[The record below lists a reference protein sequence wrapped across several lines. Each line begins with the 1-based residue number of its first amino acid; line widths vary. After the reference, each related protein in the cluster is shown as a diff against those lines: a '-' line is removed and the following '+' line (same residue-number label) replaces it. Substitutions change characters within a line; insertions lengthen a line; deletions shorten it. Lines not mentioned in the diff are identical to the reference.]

1 MDNTLTATPSYH
13 PVLRFLAKGI
23 SVLFHPLFI
32 PIYLL
37 LFTLYLSPVALA
49 LAPAAK
55 FRLSLSFGAMYIL
68 FPLVTVLL
76 AKGLGFID
84 SILLRSQKD
93 RIIPYIA
100 CGIYYFWIWYVL
112 HNQQA
117 PAPLVVLTLAIFLA
131 SSAGLLFN
139 SFLKISMHA
148 ISIGVA
154 VAFMYLLAL
163 VSGASFGVYLSIA
176 LLIAGLVCTSRLI
189 NADHE
194 PKEVYYGLL
203 IGLLSLLVA
212 YWFEG

>member
-1 MDNTLTATPSYH
+1 MDKTLPVTPYFHPALRITAK
-13 PVLRFLAKGI
+13 VI
-23 SVLFHPLFI
+23 SVIFHPLFI
-32 PIYLL
+32 PIYIL
-37 LFTLYLSPVALA
+37 LFTLYVSPIALA
-49 LAPAAK
+49 MAPEAK
-55 FRLSLSFGAMYIL
+55 FRLSLSFAAMYLL

-84 SILLRSQKD
+84 SILLRTQKD

-112 HNQQA
+112 HNQEA

-131 SSAGLLFN
+131 SSAGSLLN
-139 SFLKISMHA
+139 SFIKISMHG

-163 VSGASFGVYLSIA
+163 VSGASFGVYLSIT
-176 LLIAGLVCTSRLI
+176 LLIAGLVCTARLI
-189 NADHE
+189 NADHQ
-194 PKEVYYGLL
+194 PKEVYLGLAVGVAAL
-203 IGLLSLLVA
+203 IVA